1 MNYEI
6 TRLSLEN
13 EMDLV
18 LGHKRS
24 IRLGE
29 LLNLS
34 VASQTSFTT
43 AISECC
49 REVLERTGSGLL
61 IVEIMQ
67 EDGKSFLT
75 ATIRYTDP
83 GLGSTP
89 PSTHGA
95 LDYAKRLVTHF
106 TVYQEEFLNNIELRI
121 NIPRPARL
129 TDIKIRQIIEAFKK
143 ENPSSPYEQVK
154 LKKEEL
160 KKIAAEQEEQLIR
173 SRYVNEKK
181 TEFLSI
187 ASHELKTPLTT
198 IKAFTQLAMIE
209 GEDLPENIRMYLS
222 KINLQSDKLYKLVQ
236 QLLDISKV
244 EAGQLDFA
252 MEEVVMNEYI
262 HDTVSLIA
270 KSIPTHPI
278 SIDVKE
284 EVIAKIDKLRLEQVF
299 SNLLV
304 NAAKY
309 SDERSPIRVSTALE
323 SGKMLRISVKDEGI
337 GMSEQNI
344 RRVFEKFFRAEEIV
358 RSYSGLGM
366 GLYIAS
372 KIISAHGGRIWI
384 DSELDVGST
393 FHFSIPYLRPVESI
407 AAAAVSGK

>member
-6 TRLSLEN
+6 TRLSMEN

-18 LGHKRS
+18 LAHKRS

-34 VASQTSFTT
+34 VPSQTSFTT

-61 IVEIMQ
+61 VVEIKQ
-67 EDGKSFLT
+67 ESAKSFLA
-75 ATIRYTDP
+75 ATIRYADP
-83 GLGSTP
+83 GNLNPPTP
-89 PSTHGA
+89 GA
-95 LDYAKRLVTHF
+95 LEYARRLVTHF
-106 TVYQEEFLNNIELRI
+106 TVYQEELLNNIELRI

-129 TDIKIRQIIEAFKK
+129 TGDRINQIIETFKQV
-143 ENPSSPYEQVK
+143 NPGSPYEQVK
-154 LKKEEL
+154 LKKDEL
-160 KKIAAEQEEQLIR
+160 KRIAAEQEEQLIR

-198 IKAFTQLAMIE
+198 IKAFTQLAMTE
-209 GEDLPENIRMYLS
+209 GSSLPENVQMYLS
-222 KINLQSDKLYKLVQ
+222 KINLQTDKLYKLVQ

-244 EAGQLDFA
+244 ESGQLDFT
-252 MEEVVMNEYI
+252 MEEVPMNAYI
-262 HDTVSLIA
+262 RDTVSLLA

-278 SIDVKE
+278 FIEAVAED
-284 EVIAKIDKLRLEQVF
+284 VIARIDKLRLEQVF
-299 SNLLV
+299 SNLII

-309 SDERSPIRVSTALE
+309 SGERSPIRVYAAVE
-323 SGKMLRISVKDEGI
+323 PGKVLRISVRDEGI

-344 RRVFEKFFRAEEIV
+344 RRVFDKFFRAEEIV

-372 KIISAHGGRIWI
+372 KIINAHGGRIWI
-384 DSELDVGST
+384 DSKLDVGST
-393 FHFSIPYLRPVESI
+393 FHFTIPYVKTAEAVVVE
-407 AAAAVSGK
+407 

>member
-29 LLNLS
+29 MLNLS
-34 VASQTSFTT
+34 LTSQTSFTT

-49 REVLERTGSGLL
+49 REVLERTRTGLL
-61 IVEIMQ
+61 IVTIVL
-67 EDGKSFLT
+67 DPDKAYLS
-75 ATIRYTDP
+75 ATIRYMDP
-83 GLGSTP
+83 GADLSSTRE
-89 PSTHGA
+89 A
-95 LDYAKRLVTHF
+95 LNYAKRLVSDLS
-106 TVYQEEFLNNIELRI
+106 VYTEEYLHNIELRI
-121 NIPRPARL
+121 NIPRAARL
-129 TDIKIRQIIEAFKK
+129 TEAKIQQIIDAFKK

-154 LKKEEL
+154 LKKDEL
-160 KKIAAEQEEQLIR
+160 NRIASEQEEQLIR

-209 GEDLPENIRMYLS
+209 GEALPDNIKMYLD
-222 KINLQSDKLYKLVQ
+222 KIHLQSEKLYKLVQ

-244 EAGQLDFA
+244 ESGQLDFT
-252 MEEVVMNEYI
+252 MEEVPMHGYI
-262 HDTVSLIA
+262 HETVSLIA
-270 KSIPTHPI
+270 KSIPTH
-278 SIDVKE
+278 SIFVEVKE
-284 EVIAKIDKLRLEQVF
+284 EVTARIDKLRLEQVF
-299 SNLLV
+299 SNLLN

-309 SDERSPIRVSTALE
+309 SKEGSPIRVTTSLDQ
-323 SGKMLRISVKDEGI
+323 GRMLRVSVTDEGI
-337 GMSEQNI
+337 GMSDQNI
-344 RRVFEKFFRAEEIV
+344 KRVFEKFFRAEEIS

-372 KIISAHGGRIWI
+372 KIINAHGGRIWI
-384 DSELDVGST
+384 DSKLDVGST
-393 FHFSIPYLRPVESI
+393 FYFSLPYSRTGEPI
-407 AAAAVSGK
+407 QAG

>member
-18 LGHKRS
+18 LAHKRS

-61 IVEIMQ
+61 VVEIMQ
-67 EDGKSFLT
+67 ESAKTFLT
-75 ATIRYTDP
+75 AKIRYTDP
-83 GLGSTP
+83 ENANPSAYGS
-89 PSTHGA
+89 A
-95 LDYAKRLVTHF
+95 LDYARRLVTHF
-106 TVYQEEFLNNIELRI
+106 SVYQEEFLSNIELRT
-121 NIPRPARL
+121 NIPRPSRL
-129 TDIKIRQIIEAFKK
+129 TSDKIYQIIEVFKQV
-143 ENPSSPYEQVK
+143 NPTSPYEMVK
-154 LKKEEL
+154 LKKDEL
-160 KKIAAEQEEQLIR
+160 KRIAAEQEEQLIR

-198 IKAFTQLAMIE
+198 IKAFTQLAMTE
-209 GEDLPENIRMYLS
+209 GSNLPENVQMYLS
-222 KINLQSDKLYKLVQ
+222 KINLQTDKLYKLIQ

-244 EAGQLDFA
+244 ESGQLDFT
-252 MEEVVMNEYI
+252 MEEAPMNAYI
-262 HDTVSLIA
+262 RDTVSLLA

-278 SIDVKE
+278 FIEVTTED
-284 EVIAKIDKLRLEQVF
+284 VIARIDKLRLEQVF
-299 SNLLV
+299 SNLIV

-309 SDERSPIRVSTALE
+309 SNERSPIRIFAAIE
-323 SGKMLRISVKDEGI
+323 PGKMLRISVRDEGI

-372 KIISAHGGRIWI
+372 RIINAHGGRIWI
-384 DSELDVGST
+384 DSKLDVGST
-393 FHFSIPYLRPVESI
+393 FHFTIPYLKKAEAIVPE
-407 AAAAVSGK
+407 

>member
-1 MNYEI
+1 
-6 TRLSLEN
+6 
-13 EMDLV
+13 
-18 LGHKRS
+18 
-24 IRLGE
+24 LGE

-67 EDGKSFLT
+67 EGGKSFLT

-83 GLGSTP
+83 GNAH

-106 TVYQEEFLNNIELRI
+106 SVYQEEFLSNIELRI
-121 NIPRPARL
+121 NIPRPGRL
-129 TDIKIRQIIEAFKK
+129 TDVKILQIVEAFKK
-143 ENPSSPYEQVK
+143 ENPTTPYEQVK

-198 IKAFTQLAMIE
+198 IKAFTQLALIE
-209 GEDLPENIRMYLS
+209 GEELPENIRMYLS

-244 EAGQLDFA
+244 EAGQLDFV
-252 MEEVVMNEYI
+252 MEEVAMNAYI
-262 HDTVSLIA
+262 RDTVSLIA

-278 SIDVKE
+278 FVEVRE
-284 EVIAKIDKLRLEQVF
+284 EVIAKVDKLRLEQVF

-309 SDERSPIRVSTALE
+309 SKERSPIRVLVVLE
-323 SGKMLRISVKDEGI
+323 QGKMIRISVMDEGI

-372 KIISAHGGRIWI
+372 KIINAHGGRIWI
-384 DSELDVGST
+384 DSQLDVGST
-393 FHFSIPYLRPVESI
+393 FHFSIPYLR
-407 AAAAVSGK
+407 AAEPSASE

>member
-29 LLNLS
+29 MLNLS

-61 IVEIMQ
+61 LVHILQ

-75 ATIRYTDP
+75 ATIRYKDP
-83 GLGSTP
+83 EIEI
-89 PSTHGA
+89 PSTYGA

-106 TVYQEEFLNNIELRI
+106 TVYKEEFLNNIELRI
-121 NIPRPARL
+121 SIPRAGKL
-129 TDIKIRQIIEAFKK
+129 TVAKIAQIIEAFKK
-143 ENPSSPYEQVK
+143 ENPGSPYEQVK
-154 LKKEEL
+154 LKKEQL
-160 KKIAAEQEEQLIR
+160 KQIADDQEEQLIR

-198 IKAFTQLAMIE
+198 IKAFTQLALME
-209 GEDLPENIRMYLS
+209 GDDLPENIRMYLS
-222 KINLQSDKLYKLVQ
+222 KINLQSEKLTKLVQ

-244 EAGQLDFA
+244 ESGQLDFS
-252 MEEVVMNEYI
+252 MEEMPMNVYI
-262 HDTVSLIA
+262 RDTVLLIA
-270 KSIPTHPI
+270 KSIPTHPV
-278 SIDVKE
+278 SIEVNEDV
-284 EVIAKIDKLRLEQVF
+284 VARIDKLRLEQVF

-323 SGKMLRISVKDEGI
+323 SDKMLRISVVDEGI
-337 GMSEQNI
+337 GLSEQNI
-344 RRVFEKFFRAEEIV
+344 RRVFEKFFRAEEIA

-372 KIISAHGGRIWI
+372 KIIHAHGGRIWI
-384 DSELDVGST
+384 DSAPDVGST
-393 FHFSIPYLRPVESI
+393 FHFSIPFLRATEPSPAE
-407 AAAAVSGK
+407 

>member
-29 LLNLS
+29 MLNLS

-61 IVEIMQ
+61 LVHILQ
-67 EDGKSFLT
+67 EGDKSFLT
-75 ATIRYTDP
+75 ATIRYKDP
-83 GLGSTP
+83 EIELSSTY
-89 PSTHGA
+89 GA
-95 LDYAKRLVTHF
+95 LDYAKRLVTYF
-106 TVYQEEFLNNIELRI
+106 TVYKEEFLNNIELRI
-121 NIPRPARL
+121 SIPRGARL
-129 TDIKIRQIIEAFKK
+129 TAAKIGQIIEAFKK

-160 KKIAAEQEEQLIR
+160 KQIAADQEEQLIR
-173 SRYVNEKK
+173 SRYVNDKK

-198 IKAFTQLAMIE
+198 IKAFTQLALME
-209 GEDLPENIRMYLS
+209 ADDLPENIRMYLN
-222 KINLQSDKLYKLVQ
+222 KINIQSEKLNKLVQ

-244 EAGQLDFA
+244 ESGQLDFS
-252 MEEVVMNEYI
+252 MEEMPMNVYI
-262 HDTVSLIA
+262 RDTVLLIA
-270 KSIPTHPI
+270 KSIPNHPI

-284 EVIAKIDKLRLEQVF
+284 DVVARIDKLRLEQVF

-309 SDERSPIRVSTALE
+309 SDERSPIRVSAALE
-323 SGKMLRISVKDEGI
+323 SDKMLRISVLDEGI

-344 RRVFEKFFRAEEIV
+344 RRVFEKFFRAEEIA

-372 KIISAHGGRIWI
+372 KIIHAHGGRIWI
-384 DSELDVGST
+384 DSQLDVGST
-393 FHFSIPYLRPVESI
+393 FHFSIPYLHTTDCLQAE
-407 AAAAVSGK
+407 

>member
-1 MNYEI
+1 MNHEV

-18 LGHKRS
+18 LSHKRS

-29 LLNLS
+29 MLNLS

-49 REVLERTGSGLL
+49 REVLETTGSGIL
-61 IVEIMQ
+61 IVEVCQ
-67 EDGKSFLT
+67 ENNKYYL
-75 ATIRYTDP
+75 AANIRFKDP
-83 GLGSTP
+83 GTSKLK
-89 PSTHGA
+89 PSQYGA
-95 LDYAKRLVTHF
+95 LHYAKKLVSDLSISSD
-106 TVYQEEFLNNIELRI
+106 ELISNINLRI
-121 NIPRPARL
+121 NIPRSSKL
-129 TDIKIRQIIEAFKK
+129 TDDKIQQIIDYFKK
-143 ENPSSPYEQVK
+143 ESPSSPYEQVK
-154 LKKEEL
+154 RKKEEL
-160 KKIAAEQEEQLIR
+160 NRIASEQEEQLIR
-173 SRYVNEKK
+173 SRYINEKK

-198 IKAFTQLAMIE
+198 IKAFAQLALIE
-209 GEDLPENIRMYLS
+209 GENLPENIQMYLS

-244 EAGQLDFA
+244 ESGQLDFA
-252 MEEVVMNEYI
+252 MEEVPMNGYI
-262 HDTVSLIA
+262 QETVSLIG

-278 SIDVKE
+278 HLELKE
-284 EVIAKIDKLRLEQVF
+284 DIIARIDKLRLEQVF

-309 SDERSPIRVSTALE
+309 SNDGSPIRLRTSLDD
-323 SGKMLRISVKDEGI
+323 GKMLRISVVDKGI

-344 RRVFEKFFRAEEIV
+344 RRVFEKFFRAEEIA

-372 KIISAHGGRIWI
+372 KIITAHGGRIWI
-384 DSELDVGST
+384 DSQLDVGST
-393 FHFSIPYLRPVESI
+393 FHFTIPYLRP
-407 AAAAVSGK
+407 AP

>member
-67 EDGKSFLT
+67 EPDKTFLT

-83 GLGSTP
+83 GTVQP
-89 PSTHGA
+89 TTIGA

-106 TVYQEEFLNNIELRI
+106 SIYHKEFLNNIELRI

-129 TDIKIRQIIEAFKK
+129 TEGKIRQIIETFGKD
-143 ENPSSPYEQVK
+143 NPSSPYEQIK

-160 KKIAAEQEEQLIR
+160 KKIATEQ
-173 SRYVNEKK
+173 
-181 TEFLSI
+181 
-187 ASHELKTPLTT
+187 
-198 IKAFTQLAMIE
+198 
-209 GEDLPENIRMYLS
+209 
-222 KINLQSDKLYKLVQ
+222 
-236 QLLDISKV
+236 
-244 EAGQLDFA
+244 
-252 MEEVVMNEYI
+252 
-262 HDTVSLIA
+262 
-270 KSIPTHPI
+270 
-278 SIDVKE
+278 
-284 EVIAKIDKLRLEQVF
+284 
-299 SNLLV
+299 
-304 NAAKY
+304 
-309 SDERSPIRVSTALE
+309 
-323 SGKMLRISVKDEGI
+323 
-337 GMSEQNI
+337 
-344 RRVFEKFFRAEEIV
+344 
-358 RSYSGLGM
+358 
-366 GLYIAS
+366 
-372 KIISAHGGRIWI
+372 
-384 DSELDVGST
+384 
-393 FHFSIPYLRPVESI
+393 
-407 AAAAVSGK
+407 

>member
-29 LLNLS
+29 MLNLS
-34 VASQTSFTT
+34 IASQTSFTT

-49 REVLERTGSGLL
+49 RDVLERTGSGLL
-61 IVEIMQ
+61 LVHIVQ
-67 EDGKSFLT
+67 ETGKSFLA
-75 ATIRYTDP
+75 ATIRYKDP
-83 GLGSTP
+83 GSGY
-89 PSTHGA
+89 PSTNGA

-106 TVYQEEFLNNIELRI
+106 TIYQEEFLNNIELRI
-121 NIPRPARL
+121 NIPRPGKL
-129 TDIKIRQIIEAFKK
+129 TGVKIGQIIEAFRK

-198 IKAFTQLAMIE
+198 IKAFTQLALME
-209 GEDLPENIRMYLS
+209 GDDLPENIRMYLS
-222 KINLQSDKLYKLVQ
+222 KINLQSEKLNKLVQ

-244 EAGQLDFA
+244 ESGQLDFS
-252 MEEVVMNEYI
+252 MEEMPMNVYI
-262 HDTVSLIA
+262 RDTVSLIA

-278 SIDVKE
+278 SVDLKEDV
-284 EVIAKIDKLRLEQVF
+284 VARVDKLRLEQVF

-309 SDERSPIRVSTALE
+309 SVERSPIRVSTALE
-323 SGKMLRISVKDEGI
+323 ADKMLRVSVKDEGI

-344 RRVFEKFFRAEEIV
+344 RRVFEKFFRAEEIS

-372 KIISAHGGRIWI
+372 KIIHAHGGRIWI
-384 DSELDVGST
+384 DSQLDVGST
-393 FHFSIPYLRPVESI
+393 FHFSLPYLRATEASVAE
-407 AAAAVSGK
+407 

>member
-1 MNYEI
+1 MNYEV

-29 LLNLS
+29 MLS
-34 VASQTSFTT
+34 LSLSSQTAFTT

-49 REVLERTGSGLL
+49 REVIEKTGSGLL
-61 IVEIMQ
+61 IVQIAK
-67 EDGKSFLT
+67 EDNKLFLI
-75 ATIRYTDP
+75 ATIRYKDP
-83 GLGSTP
+83 GPGKHHK
-89 PSTHGA
+89 PSRHNP
-95 LDYAKRLVTHF
+95 LEYAKRLVSHF
-106 TVYQEEFLNNIELRI
+106 VMYTDDFLNNIELRI
-121 NIPRPARL
+121 NIPQSRRL
-129 TDIKIRQIIEAFKK
+129 TEERIAEITDYFRN

-154 LKKEEL
+154 RKKEEL
-160 KKIAAEQEEQLIR
+160 NKIASEQEEQLIR

-198 IKAFTQLAMIE
+198 IKAFTQLALAE
-209 GEDLPENIRMYLS
+209 GEGCSETIRMYLA
-222 KINLQSDKLYKLVQ
+222 KINLQADKLNKLIH

-244 EAGQLDFA
+244 ETGQMDFT
-252 MEEVVMNEYI
+252 MEEVSMNGYI
-262 HDTVSLIA
+262 NETVALLA
-270 KSIPTHPI
+270 KSIPTNPFL
-278 SIDVKE
+278 IDLQDD
-284 EVIAKIDKLRLEQVF
+284 VIAGIDKLRLEQVF
-299 SNLLV
+299 SNILV

-309 SDERSPIRVSTALE
+309 SKERSPIRITSAIE
-323 SGKMLRISVKDEGI
+323 PGKFLRISIRDEGI
-337 GMSEQNI
+337 GMSERNMQ
-344 RRVFEKFFRAEEIV
+344 RVFEKFFRAEETA

-372 KIISAHGGRIWI
+372 RIINGHGGRIWI

-393 FHFSIPYLRPVESI
+393 FHFTIPYVRMASVLP
-407 AAAAVSGK
+407 

>member
-29 LLNLS
+29 MLS
-34 VASQTSFTT
+34 LSIASQTSFTT

-61 IVEIMQ
+61 LVHILQ
-67 EDGKSFLT
+67 ESGKSFLV
-75 ATIRYTDP
+75 ATIRYKDAGTEH
-83 GLGSTP
+83 
-89 PSTHGA
+89 PSSYGA
-95 LDYAKRLVTHF
+95 LDYAKRLVAQF

-121 NIPRPARL
+121 NIPRAGKL
-129 TDIKIRQIIEAFKK
+129 TVAKIGQIIESFKK

-154 LKKEEL
+154 LKKDEL
-160 KKIAAEQEEQLIR
+160 KRIAAEQEEQLIR
-173 SRYVNEKK
+173 SRYVNDKK

-198 IKAFTQLAMIE
+198 IKAFTQLALLE
-209 GEDLPENIRMYLS
+209 SEDLPENIRMYLS
-222 KINLQSDKLYKLVQ
+222 KINLQSEKLNKLVQ

-244 EAGQLDFA
+244 ESGQLDFS
-252 MEEVVMNEYI
+252 MEEMPINVYI
-262 HDTVSLIA
+262 RDTVLLIA
-270 KSIPTHPI
+270 KSIPTHPV
-278 SIDVKE
+278 SLDMKE
-284 EVIAKIDKLRLEQVF
+284 DVIARIDRLRLEQVF

-309 SDERSPIRVSTALE
+309 SEERSPILVSTALDQ
-323 SGKMLRISVKDEGI
+323 GKMIRISVRDEGI
-337 GMSEQNI
+337 GMSEANI

-372 KIISAHGGRIWI
+372 KIIHAHGGRIWI
-384 DSELDVGST
+384 DSQLDVGST
-393 FHFSIPYLRPVESI
+393 FHFSLPYLQAVE
-407 AAAAVSGK
+407 

>member
-29 LLNLS
+29 MLNLS
-34 VASQTSFTT
+34 VTSQTSFTT

-49 REVLERTGSGLL
+49 REVLERTRNGLL
-61 IVEIMQ
+61 IVTIVL
-67 EDGKSFLT
+67 DPDKACLC
-75 ATIRYTDP
+75 ATIRYKDP
-83 GLGSTP
+83 GTEFASTP
-89 PSTHGA
+89 DA
-95 LDYAKRLVTHF
+95 LSYAKRLVANLSIYT
-106 TVYQEEFLNNIELRI
+106 EEYLNNIELRI

-129 TDIKIRQIIEAFKK
+129 TEAKIRQIIAAFKK

-154 LKKEEL
+154 LKKDEL
-160 KKIAAEQEEQLIR
+160 NRIASEQEEQLIR

-209 GEDLPENIRMYLS
+209 GDALPENIKMYLD
-222 KINLQSDKLYKLVQ
+222 KIHLQSEKLYKLVQ

-244 EAGQLDFA
+244 ESGQLDFT
-252 MEEVVMNEYI
+252 MEEVSMHGYI
-262 HDTVSLIA
+262 HETVSLIA
-270 KSIPTHPI
+270 KSIPTH
-278 SIDVKE
+278 SIFVEVKE
-284 EVIAKIDKLRLEQVF
+284 EVIARIDKLRLEQVF
-299 SNLLV
+299 SNLLN

-309 SDERSPIRVSTALE
+309 SKEGSPIRVSTSLDQ
-323 SGKMLRISVKDEGI
+323 GRMLRISVTDEGI
-337 GMSEQNI
+337 GMSDQNI
-344 RRVFEKFFRAEEIV
+344 KRVFEKFFRAEEIS

-372 KIISAHGGRIWI
+372 KIINAHGGRIWI
-384 DSELDVGST
+384 DSKLDVGST
-393 FHFSIPYLRPVESI
+393 FYFSLPYSRTAELTV
-407 AAAAVSGK
+407 AG

>member
-1 MNYEI
+1 MNYEV

-29 LLNLS
+29 MVNLS
-34 VASQTSFTT
+34 VTSQTSFTT
-43 AISECC
+43 AISECG
-49 REVLERTGSGLL
+49 REVLERTGAGLL
-61 IVEIMQ
+61 IVTI
-67 EDGKSFLT
+67 DRDRDKAFLV
-75 ATIRYTDP
+75 ATIRYRDAGNP
-83 GLGSTP
+83 HA
-89 PSTHGA
+89 STHGA
-95 LDYAKRLVTHF
+95 LEYARRLVSHF
-106 TVYQEEFLNNIELRI
+106 SVYTEELLNNIELRI
-121 NIPRPARL
+121 PIPRPTRL
-129 TDIKIRQIIEAFKK
+129 TDAKIQAIVESFKK

-160 KKIAAEQEEQLIR
+160 NRIASEQEEQLIR

-198 IKAFTQLAMIE
+198 IKAFTQLALIE
-209 GEDLPENIRMYLS
+209 GENLPETIKMYLE
-222 KINLQSDKLYKLVQ
+222 KINLQSEKLNKLVQ

-244 EAGQLDFA
+244 ETGQLDFA
-252 MEEVVMNEYI
+252 MEEVPMNTYI
-262 HDTVSLIA
+262 RDTVSLIS
-270 KSIPTHPI
+270 KSIPTH
-278 SIDVKE
+278 SVLVELKE
-284 EVIAKIDKLRLEQVF
+284 EVVARIDKLRLEQVF

-309 SDERSPIRVSTALE
+309 SQEHTAIRIVTRVEA
-323 SGKMLRISVKDEGI
+323 GKILRISVTDEGI

-344 RRVFEKFFRAEEIV
+344 KRVFEKFFRAEEIA

-372 KIISAHGGRIWI
+372 KIINAHGGKIWI

-393 FHFSIPYLRPVESI
+393 FHFTIPYSRVAEEGL
-407 AAAAVSGK
+407 AG

>member
-1 MNYEI
+1 MNYEV

-29 LLNLS
+29 LLSLS
-34 VASQTSFTT
+34 VTSQTSFTT

-49 REVLERTGSGLL
+49 REVLERTGNGLL
-61 IVEIMQ
+61 IVTIVREK
-67 EDGKSFLT
+67 EKAFLT
-75 ATIRYTDP
+75 ATIRYKD
-83 GLGSTP
+83 G
-89 PSTHGA
+89 GA
-95 LDYAKRLVTHF
+95 GAAVRNEALQYARRLVPHISTY
-106 TVYQEEFLNNIELRI
+106 TEEFLHNIELRI

-129 TDIKIRQIIEAFKK
+129 TDARILPIIELFKK
-143 ENPSSPYEQVK
+143 DNPTSPYEQVK
-154 LKKEEL
+154 LRKDEL
-160 KKIAAEQEEQLIR
+160 KKIALEQEEQLIR

-198 IKAFTQLAMIE
+198 IKAFAQLAIVE
-209 GEDLPENIRMYLS
+209 GDALPENIKMYLS
-222 KINLQSDKLYKLVQ
+222 KIHLQSEKLNKLVQ

-244 EAGQLDFA
+244 ESGQLDFT
-252 MEEVVMNEYI
+252 MEEVPMNGYI
-262 HDTVSLIA
+262 RDTVGLIS
-270 KSIPTHPI
+270 KSIPTNPI
-278 SIDVKE
+278 SIE
-284 EVIAKIDKLRLEQVF
+284 LCGEVIARVDRLRLEQVF

-309 SDERSPIRVSTALE
+309 SKERSPIRISTMLDGDKVLRVSVT
-323 SGKMLRISVKDEGI
+323 DEGI
-337 GMSEQNI
+337 GMSDQNI
-344 RRVFEKFFRAEEIV
+344 KRVFEKFFRAEEIS

-372 KIISAHGGRIWI
+372 KIIHAHGGRIWI

-393 FHFSIPYLRPVESI
+393 FHFSLPYVRSMEP
-407 AAAAVSGK
+407 AMAH

>member
-1 MNYEI
+1 MNYEV

-29 LLNLS
+29 LLSLS

-49 REVLERTGSGLL
+49 REVLERTRSGVL
-61 IVEIMQ
+61 IVTIIREK
-67 EDGKSFLT
+67 EKAFLS

-83 GLGSTP
+83 GAVATARNE
-89 PSTHGA
+89 A
-95 LDYAKRLVTHF
+95 LEYARRLVTHF
-106 TVYQEEFLNNIELRI
+106 STYTEEFFHHIELRI
-121 NIPRPARL
+121 TIPRPARL
-129 TDIKIRQIIEAFKK
+129 TEARILPIIEAFKK
-143 ENPSSPYEQVK
+143 ENPTSPYEQVK
-154 LKKEEL
+154 LRKDEL
-160 KKIAAEQEEQLIR
+160 KQIASEQEEQLIR

-198 IKAFTQLAMIE
+198 IKAFTQLALLE
-209 GEDLPENIRMYLS
+209 GDDLPENIKMYLS
-222 KINLQSDKLYKLVQ
+222 KIHLQSEKLNKLVQ

-244 EAGQLDFA
+244 ESGQLDFT
-252 MEEVVMNEYI
+252 MEEVPMNGYI
-262 HDTVSLIA
+262 RDTVGLIS
-270 KSIPTHPI
+270 KSIPTHPV
-278 SIDVKE
+278 SVDLGG
-284 EVIAKIDKLRLEQVF
+284 EVIARIDRLRLEQVF

-309 SDERSPIRVSTALE
+309 SKERSPIRISTTLDAD
-323 SGKMLRISVKDEGI
+323 KMLRVSVTDAGI

-344 RRVFEKFFRAEEIV
+344 QRVFEKFFRAEEIS

-372 KIISAHGGRIWI
+372 KIIHAHGGRIWI
-384 DSELDVGST
+384 DSKLDVGST
-393 FHFSIPYLRPVESI
+393 FHFSLPYVRSVEPVT
-407 AAAAVSGK
+407 AH

>member
-1 MNYEI
+1 MNFEV

-24 IRLGE
+24 IRLGGM
-29 LLNLS
+29 LSLS

-49 REVLERTGSGLL
+49 REVLERARSGLL
-61 IVEIMQ
+61 IVTIARDRE
-67 EDGKSFLT
+67 KASLV
-75 ATIRYTDP
+75 ATIRFKDP
-83 GLGSTP
+83 DGVSV
-89 PSTHGA
+89 SRNAA
-95 LDYAKRLVTHF
+95 LDYAKKLVAHF
-106 TVYQEEFLNNIELRI
+106 SISTSEPFHDIELRI
-121 NIPRPARL
+121 NIPRAAKL
-129 TDIKIRQIIEAFKK
+129 TDGKLRQIIDAFAN
-143 ENPSSPYEQVK
+143 EDPSNPYEQVK

-160 KKIAAEQEEQLIR
+160 KRIASQQEEQLIR
-173 SRYVNEKK
+173 SQYVNEKK

-198 IKAFTQLAMIE
+198 IKAFTQLALLE
-209 GEDLPENIRMYLS
+209 GEDLPETIKMYLD
-222 KINLQSDKLYKLVQ
+222 KIHLQSEKLNKLVQ
-236 QLLDISKV
+236 QLLDVSKV
-244 EAGQLDFA
+244 ESGQLDFT
-252 MEEVVMNEYI
+252 MEEVPVNGYI
-262 HDTVSLIA
+262 RETVSLIA
-270 KSIPTHPI
+270 RSIPMN
-278 SIDVKE
+278 SVVVDLKE
-284 EVIAKIDKLRLEQVF
+284 EVIVRIDKLRLEQVF

-309 SDERSPIRVSTALE
+309 SKERTTIRVFTKLE
-323 SGKMLRISVKDEGI
+323 PGKMLRISVADEGI

-344 RRVFEKFFRAEEIV
+344 KRVFEKFFRAEEIS

-372 KIISAHGGRIWI
+372 KIITGHGGRIWI

-393 FHFSIPYLRPVESI
+393 FHFSIPYVRAGEPTQI
-407 AAAAVSGK
+407 

>member
-18 LGHKRS
+18 LSHKRS

-61 IVEIMQ
+61 IVHIIQ
-67 EDGKSFLT
+67 ETGRTFLV
-75 ATIRYTDP
+75 ATIRYKDPDP
-83 GLGSTP
+83 GNGQPAANS
-89 PSTHGA
+89 A
-95 LDYAKRLVTHF
+95 LDYAKRLVTQLS
-106 TVYQEEFLNNIELRI
+106 VYQEEFLSNIELRI

-129 TDIKIRQIIEAFKK
+129 TEVRIRQIIDGFKK
-143 ENPSSPYEQVK
+143 ENPTTPYEEVK

-198 IKAFTQLAMIE
+198 IKAFTQLAMME
-209 GEDLPENIRMYLS
+209 GEDLPENVKMYLS

-252 MEEVVMNEYI
+252 MEEVAMNGYI
-262 HDTVSLIA
+262 NDTVSLIA

-278 SIDVKE
+278 FIEVKE
-284 EVIAKIDKLRLEQVF
+284 EVIAKVDKLRLEQVF

-309 SDERSPIRVSTALE
+309 SKERSPIRVFAALE
-323 SGKMLRISVKDEGI
+323 PGKMLRISVMDEGI

-372 KIISAHGGRIWI
+372 RIINAHGGRIWI
-384 DSELDVGST
+384 DSQLDVGST
-393 FHFSIPYLRPVESI
+393 FHFSIPYVRPASL
-407 AAAAVSGK
+407 